1 MASECYGA
9 GHIGSGRREC
19 PLQIQ
24 LWSRA
29 AAGRPP
35 ENWFKVP
42 EFASDEE
49 GPGFSNARPLPMVAS
64 AAFIVES
71 RMKFL
76 GPDNLYREI
85 RGANLGSVCLVCGE
99 GEREVKGFL
108 AGVK

>member
-1 MASECYGA
+1 MAQA
-9 GHIGSGRREC
+9 VTDLTGRRIRFNYDC
-19 PLQIQ
+19 GLGRQRSVLQKTGPKY
-24 LWSRA
+24 LNLLATR
-29 AAGRPP
+29 
-35 ENWFKVP
+35 KDP
-42 EFASDEE
+42 EFST
-49 GPGFSNARPLPMVAS
+49 SRTLTMVAS
-64 AAFIVES
+64 AAFIVEN